1 MRPGRS
7 RFSRPA
13 RRALSSSCPLRR
25 ERPLGSGA
33 VRTAQARQTAACE
46 TVTATVCLILR
57 IQRRQIA
64 AERGWQTAM
73 LVSRINSLPIKRKI
87 ARIRKSTCSGREL
100 QMHPKAAKFFS
111 GIETLVLF
119 LLILSPLRAQVTG
132 ATLSGTVTDS
142 SGVAVPDAKIVV
154 KKLDTGRSTEFQSN
168 SAGIY
173 NVADLTPGDYE
184 VSISAEGFGAKVAN
198 VTLTVGARQTLNLV
212 LPAASSNV
220 AAPPSLGD
228 LGFPPAEAQGNA
240 QDQARLDKRSH
251 MLKIHQRLGLI
262 TLAPLVATIVT
273 SSGAGGR
280 HSTATGRD
288 LHGALGSVTADLY
301 FTAAYY
307 AIRAP
312 RIPGTI
318 TRGPIRL
325 HKALAW
331 IHGPGMILTPILGA
345 MALSQ
350 EDHGEKVHG
359 IAMAH
364 SAVAGVTYA
373 AFGLAVV
380 SVSIKF

>member
-1 MRPGRS
+1 V
-7 RFSRPA
+7 A
-13 RRALSSSCPLRR
+13 NC
-25 ERPLGSGA
+25 
-33 VRTAQARQTAACE
+33 RTRDHYRDSLPNVAG
-46 TVTATVCLILR
+46 I
-57 IQRRQIA
+57 RRQIA
-64 AERGWQTAM
+64 ADHGWHTVA
-73 LVSRINSLPIKRKI
+73 LVSRINRLPTRRRI
-87 ARIRKSTCSGREL
+87 APIRKTTCSSYGF
-100 QMHPKAAKFFS
+100 QMHPKAANFFS
-111 GIETLVLF
+111 GPQTLVLV

-132 ATLSGTVTDS
+132 ATLSGTITDS
-142 SGVAVPDAKIVV
+142 SGVAVPNAKISV
-154 KKLDTGRSTEFQSN
+154 KKVDTGQSTGTQSN

-198 VTLTVGARQTLNLV
+198 VTLTVGARQTMNLV
-212 LPAASSNV
+212 LTAAPSN

-312 RIPGTI
+312 RIPGTT

-350 EDHGEKVHG
+350 ENHGEKVHG